1 MAALNEVRDRIKS
14 VKSTQQ
20 ITKAMK
26 LVSASKLKK
35 ATGRITTMRPYS
47 DKLQDVLSN
56 IMQSTD
62 LNELQ
67 MGYNEVRPIEKVL
80 VIVMSSDRGLCGG
93 FNSNLIK
100 SAKSLIHQKYPHLHQ
115 DQKITVL
122 PIGKK
127 SMETFGRLG
136 IKCDTTFWELFY
148 NLTFENASKVATFLM
163 ESYLAKEYDAI
174 EVVYAKFKNAAVQ
187 EFTQETFLP
196 IAKKQE
202 TVKATQSN
210 ADYIFEPSKEDLL
223 LELIPKILK
232 TTFFRYCLDNNASE
246 HGARMVAMDAATNN
260 AGDLIKK
267 LEIEYNK
274 ARQAAITNQIMEIV
288 GGAAALDA

>member
-35 ATGRITTMRPYS
+35 ATSRITLMRPYAE
-47 DKLQDVLSN
+47 KLQDVLSN

-62 LNELQ
+62 LSELS
-67 MGYNEVRPIEKVL
+67 MGYNDERPINKVL
-80 VIVMSSDRGLCGG
+80 VVAFSSDRGLCGG

-100 SAKSLIHQKYPHLHQ
+100 TAKKVVEEKYAN
-115 DQKITVL
+115 KVGRKNITVL

-127 SMETFGRLG
+127 VDENFRRTDISVNSE
-136 IKCDTTFWELFY
+136 FWDLFY
-148 NLTFENASKVATFLM
+148 NLNFEESSKIAQFLM
-163 ESYLAKEYDAI
+163 NSFLSKEYDVI
-174 EVVYAKFKNAAVQ
+174 EVVYSKFKNAAVQ
-187 EFTQETFLP
+187 EFSVEQFLP
-196 IAKKQE
+196 VAKVQ
-202 TVKATQSN
+202 TTATSSSN
-210 ADYIFEPSKEDLL
+210 ADYVFEPNKIALL
-223 LELIPKILK
+223 EELIPKILK

-246 HGARMVAMDAATNN
+246 HGARMVAMDSATNN

>member
-35 ATGRITTMRPYS
+35 ATSRITLMRPYAE
-47 DKLQDVLSN
+47 KLQDVLSN

-62 LNELQ
+62 LSELS
-67 MGYNEVRPIEKVL
+67 MGYNDERPINKVL
-80 VIVMSSDRGLCGG
+80 VVAFSSDRGLCGG

-100 SAKSLIHQKYPHLHQ
+100 TAKRVVEEKYAN
-115 DQKITVL
+115 KVGRKNITVL

-127 SMETFGRLG
+127 VDENFRRTDISTNS
-136 IKCDTTFWELFY
+136 DYWDLFY
-148 NLTFENASKVATFLM
+148 NLNFEESSKIAQFLM
-163 ESYLAKEYDAI
+163 NSFLSKEYDVI
-174 EVVYAKFKNAAVQ
+174 EVVYSKFKNAAVQ
-187 EFTQETFLP
+187 EFSVEQFLP
-196 IAKKQE
+196 VAKVQS
-202 TVKATQSN
+202 TTKASNN
-210 ADYIFEPSKEDLL
+210 ADYVFEPNKIALL
-223 LELIPKILK
+223 EELIPKILK

-246 HGARMVAMDAATNN
+246 HGARMVAMDSATNN

-288 GGAAALDA
+288 SGAAALDA

>member
-35 ATGRITTMRPYS
+35 ATSRITLMRPYAE
-47 DKLQDVLSN
+47 KLQDVLSN

-62 LNELQ
+62 LSELS
-67 MGYNEVRPIEKVL
+67 MGYNDERPINKVL
-80 VIVMSSDRGLCGG
+80 VVAFSSDRGLCGG

-100 SAKSLIHQKYPHLHQ
+100 TAKRVVEEKYAN
-115 DQKITVL
+115 KVGRKNITVL

-127 SMETFGRLG
+127 VDENFRRTDISTNS
-136 IKCDTTFWELFY
+136 DYWDLFY
-148 NLTFENASKVATFLM
+148 NLNFEESSKIAQFLM
-163 ESYLAKEYDAI
+163 QSFLAKEYDVI
-174 EVVYAKFKNAAVQ
+174 EVVYSKFKNAAVQ
-187 EFTQETFLP
+187 EFSVEQFLP
-196 IAKKQE
+196 VAKVQS
-202 TVKATQSN
+202 TTTSSSN
-210 ADYIFEPSKEDLL
+210 ADYVFEPNKIALL
-223 LELIPKILK
+223 EELIPKILK

-246 HGARMVAMDAATNN
+246 HGARMVAMDSATNN

-288 GGAAALDA
+288 SGAAALDA

>member
-35 ATGRITTMRPYS
+35 ATSRITLMRPYAE
-47 DKLQDVLSN
+47 KLQDVLSN

-62 LNELQ
+62 LSELS
-67 MGYNEVRPIEKVL
+67 MGYNDERPINKVL
-80 VIVMSSDRGLCGG
+80 VVAFSSDRGLCGG

-100 SAKSLIHQKYPHLHQ
+100 TAKRVVEEKYAN
-115 DQKITVL
+115 KVGRKNITVL

-127 SMETFGRLG
+127 VDENFRRTDIAVNS
-136 IKCDTTFWELFY
+136 DYWDLFY
-148 NLTFENASKVATFLM
+148 NLNFEESSKIAQFLM
-163 ESYLAKEYDAI
+163 NSFLSKEYDVI
-174 EVVYAKFKNAAVQ
+174 EVVYSKFKNAAVQ
-187 EFTQETFLP
+187 EFSVEQFLP
-196 IAKKQE
+196 VAK
-202 TVKATQSN
+202 VQSTTKVSNN
-210 ADYIFEPSKEDLL
+210 ADYVFEPNKIALL
-223 LELIPKILK
+223 EELIPKILK

-246 HGARMVAMDAATNN
+246 HGARMVAMDSATNN

>member
-35 ATGRITTMRPYS
+35 ATSRITLMRPYAE
-47 DKLQDVLSN
+47 KLQDVLSN
-56 IMQSTD
+56 IMKSTD
-62 LNELQ
+62 LSELS
-67 MGYNEVRPIEKVL
+67 MGYNDERPINKVL
-80 VIVMSSDRGLCGG
+80 VVAFSSDRGLCGG

-100 SAKSLIHQKYPHLHQ
+100 TAKKVVEEKYAN
-115 DQKITVL
+115 KVGRKNITVL

-127 SMETFGRLG
+127 VDENFRRTDISVNSE
-136 IKCDTTFWELFY
+136 FWDLFY
-148 NLTFENASKVATFLM
+148 NLNFEESSKIAQFLM
-163 ESYLAKEYDAI
+163 NSFLSKEYDVI
-174 EVVYAKFKNAAVQ
+174 EVVYSKFKNAAVQ
-187 EFTQETFLP
+187 EFSVEQFLP
-196 IAKKQE
+196 VAKVQ
-202 TVKATQSN
+202 TTATSSSN
-210 ADYIFEPSKEDLL
+210 ADYVFEPNKIALL
-223 LELIPKILK
+223 EELIPKILK

-246 HGARMVAMDAATNN
+246 HGARMVAMDSATNN

>member
-35 ATGRITTMRPYS
+35 ATSRITLMRPYAE
-47 DKLQDVLSN
+47 KLQDVLSN

-62 LNELQ
+62 LSELS
-67 MGYNEVRPIEKVL
+67 MGYNDERPINKVL
-80 VIVMSSDRGLCGG
+80 VVAFSSDRGLCGG

-100 SAKSLIHQKYPHLHQ
+100 TAKRVVEEKYAN
-115 DQKITVL
+115 KVGRKNITVL

-127 SMETFGRLG
+127 VDENFRRTDIAVNS
-136 IKCDTTFWELFY
+136 DYWDLFY
-148 NLTFENASKVATFLM
+148 NLNFEESSKIAQFLM
-163 ESYLAKEYDAI
+163 NSFLSKEYDVI
-174 EVVYAKFKNAAVQ
+174 EVVYSKFKNAAVQ
-187 EFTQETFLP
+187 EFSVEQFLP
-196 IAKKQE
+196 VAKVQS
-202 TVKATQSN
+202 TTTSSSN
-210 ADYIFEPSKEDLL
+210 ADYVFEPNKIALL
-223 LELIPKILK
+223 EELIPKILK

-246 HGARMVAMDAATNN
+246 HGARMVAMDSATNN

-288 GGAAALDA
+288 SGAAALDA

>member
-35 ATGRITTMRPYS
+35 ATSRITLMRPYAE
-47 DKLQDVLSN
+47 KLQDVLSN

-62 LNELQ
+62 LSELS
-67 MGYNEVRPIEKVL
+67 MGYNDERPINKVL
-80 VIVMSSDRGLCGG
+80 VVAFSSDRGLCGG

-100 SAKSLIHQKYPHLHQ
+100 TAKKVVEEKYAN
-115 DQKITVL
+115 KVGRKNITVL

-127 SMETFGRLG
+127 VDENFRRTDIAVNSE
-136 IKCDTTFWELFY
+136 FWDLFY
-148 NLTFENASKVATFLM
+148 NLNFEESSKIAQFLM
-163 ESYLAKEYDAI
+163 NAFLSKEYDVI
-174 EVVYAKFKNAAVQ
+174 EVVYSKFKNAAVQ
-187 EFTQETFLP
+187 EFSVEQFLP
-196 IAKKQE
+196 VAKVQS
-202 TVKATQSN
+202 TATSSSN
-210 ADYIFEPSKEDLL
+210 ADYVFEPNKIALL
-223 LELIPKILK
+223 EELIPKILK

-246 HGARMVAMDAATNN
+246 HGARMVAMDSATNN

>member
-35 ATGRITTMRPYS
+35 ATSRITLMRPYAE
-47 DKLQDVLSN
+47 KLQDVLSN

-62 LNELQ
+62 LSELS
-67 MGYNEVRPIEKVL
+67 MGYNDERPINKVL
-80 VIVMSSDRGLCGG
+80 VVAFSSDRGLCGG

-100 SAKSLIHQKYPHLHQ
+100 TAKRVVEEKYAN
-115 DQKITVL
+115 KVGRKNITVL

-127 SMETFGRLG
+127 VDENFRRTDISTNS
-136 IKCDTTFWELFY
+136 DYWDLFY
-148 NLTFENASKVATFLM
+148 NLNFEESSKIAQFLM
-163 ESYLAKEYDAI
+163 NSFLAKEYDVI
-174 EVVYAKFKNAAVQ
+174 EVVYSKFKNAAVQ
-187 EFTQETFLP
+187 EFSVEQFLP
-196 IAKKQE
+196 VAKVQSI
-202 TVKATQSN
+202 TTSSSN
-210 ADYIFEPSKEDLL
+210 ADYVFEPNKIALL
-223 LELIPKILK
+223 EELIPKILK

-246 HGARMVAMDAATNN
+246 HGARMVAMDSATNN

-288 GGAAALDA
+288 SGAAALDA

>member
-35 ATGRITTMRPYS
+35 ATSRITLMRPYAE
-47 DKLQDVLSN
+47 KLQDVLSN

-62 LNELQ
+62 LSELS
-67 MGYNEVRPIEKVL
+67 MGYNDERPINKVL
-80 VIVMSSDRGLCGG
+80 VVAFSSDRGLCGG

-100 SAKSLIHQKYPHLHQ
+100 TAKKVVEEKYAN
-115 DQKITVL
+115 KVGRKNITVL

-127 SMETFGRLG
+127 VDENFRRTDIAVNS
-136 IKCDTTFWELFY
+136 DFWDLFY
-148 NLTFENASKVATFLM
+148 NLNFEESSKIAQFLM
-163 ESYLAKEYDAI
+163 NSFLSKEYDVI
-174 EVVYAKFKNAAVQ
+174 EVVYSKFKNAAVQ
-187 EFTQETFLP
+187 EFSVEQFLP
-196 IAKKQE
+196 VAKVQS
-202 TVKATQSN
+202 TTTSSSN
-210 ADYIFEPSKEDLL
+210 ADYVFEPNKIALL
-223 LELIPKILK
+223 EELIPKILK

-246 HGARMVAMDAATNN
+246 HGARMVAMDSATNN

>member
-35 ATGRITTMRPYS
+35 ATSRITLMRPYAE
-47 DKLQDVLSN
+47 KLQDVLSN

-62 LNELQ
+62 LSELS
-67 MGYNEVRPIEKVL
+67 MGYNDERPINKVL
-80 VIVMSSDRGLCGG
+80 VVAFSSDRGLCGG

-100 SAKSLIHQKYPHLHQ
+100 TAKRVVEEKYAN
-115 DQKITVL
+115 KVGRKNITVL

-127 SMETFGRLG
+127 VDENFRRTDISTNS
-136 IKCDTTFWELFY
+136 DYWDLFY
-148 NLTFENASKVATFLM
+148 NLNFEESSKIAQFLM
-163 ESYLAKEYDAI
+163 NSFLAKEFDVI
-174 EVVYAKFKNAAVQ
+174 EVVYSKFKNAAVQ
-187 EFTQETFLP
+187 EFSVEQFLP
-196 IAKKQE
+196 VAKVQS
-202 TVKATQSN
+202 TTTSSSN
-210 ADYIFEPSKEDLL
+210 ADYVFEPNKIALL
-223 LELIPKILK
+223 EELIPKILK

-246 HGARMVAMDAATNN
+246 HGARMVAMDSATNN

-288 GGAAALDA
+288 SGAAALDA

>member
-35 ATGRITTMRPYS
+35 ATSRITLMRPYAE
-47 DKLQDVLSN
+47 KLQDVLSN

-62 LNELQ
+62 LSELS
-67 MGYNEVRPIEKVL
+67 MGYNDERPINKVL
-80 VIVMSSDRGLCGG
+80 VVAFSSDRGLCGG

-100 SAKSLIHQKYPHLHQ
+100 TAKRVVEEKYAN
-115 DQKITVL
+115 KVGRKNITVL

-127 SMETFGRLG
+127 VDENFRRTDISTNS
-136 IKCDTTFWELFY
+136 DYWDLFY
-148 NLTFENASKVATFLM
+148 NLNFEESSKIVQFLM
-163 ESYLAKEYDAI
+163 NSFLAKEYDVI
-174 EVVYAKFKNAAVQ
+174 EVVYSKFKNAAVQ
-187 EFTQETFLP
+187 EFSVEQFLP
-196 IAKKQE
+196 VAKVQSI
-202 TVKATQSN
+202 TTSSSN
-210 ADYIFEPSKEDLL
+210 ADYVFEPNKIALL
-223 LELIPKILK
+223 EELIPKILK

-246 HGARMVAMDAATNN
+246 HGARMVAMDSATNN

-288 GGAAALDA
+288 SGAAALDA

>member
-35 ATGRITTMRPYS
+35 ATSRITLMRPYAE
-47 DKLQDVLSN
+47 KLQDVLSN

-62 LNELQ
+62 LSELS
-67 MGYNEVRPIEKVL
+67 MGYNDERPINKVL
-80 VIVMSSDRGLCGG
+80 VVAFSSDRGLCGG

-100 SAKSLIHQKYPHLHQ
+100 TAKRVVEEKYAN
-115 DQKITVL
+115 KVGRKNITVL

-127 SMETFGRLG
+127 VDENFRRTDISTNS
-136 IKCDTTFWELFY
+136 DYWDLFY
-148 NLTFENASKVATFLM
+148 NLNFEESSKIAQFLM
-163 ESYLAKEYDAI
+163 NSFLAKEYDVI
-174 EVVYAKFKNAAVQ
+174 EVVYSKFKNAAVQ
-187 EFTQETFLP
+187 EFSVEQFLP
-196 IAKKQE
+196 VAKVQS
-202 TVKATQSN
+202 TTTSSSN
-210 ADYIFEPSKEDLL
+210 ADYVFEPNKIALL
-223 LELIPKILK
+223 EELIPKILK

-246 HGARMVAMDAATNN
+246 HGARMVAMDSATNN

-288 GGAAALDA
+288 SGAAALDA

>member
-35 ATGRITTMRPYS
+35 ATSRITLMRPYAE
-47 DKLQDVLSN
+47 KLQDVLSN

-62 LNELQ
+62 LSELS
-67 MGYNEVRPIEKVL
+67 MGYNDERPINKVL
-80 VIVMSSDRGLCGG
+80 VVAFSSDRGLCGG

-100 SAKSLIHQKYPHLHQ
+100 TAKRVVEEKYAN
-115 DQKITVL
+115 KVGRKNITVL

-127 SMETFGRLG
+127 VDENFRRTDISTNS
-136 IKCDTTFWELFY
+136 DYWDLFY
-148 NLTFENASKVATFLM
+148 NLNFEESSKIVQFLM
-163 ESYLAKEYDAI
+163 NSFLAKEYDVI
-174 EVVYAKFKNAAVQ
+174 EVVYSKFKNAAVQ
-187 EFTQETFLP
+187 EFSVEQFLP
-196 IAKKQE
+196 VAKVQS
-202 TVKATQSN
+202 TTTSSSN
-210 ADYIFEPSKEDLL
+210 ADYVFEPNKIALL
-223 LELIPKILK
+223 EELIPKILK

-246 HGARMVAMDAATNN
+246 HGARMVAMDSATNN

-288 GGAAALDA
+288 SGAAALDA

>member
-35 ATGRITTMRPYS
+35 ATSRITLMRPYAE
-47 DKLQDVLSN
+47 KLQDVLSN

-62 LNELQ
+62 LSELS
-67 MGYNEVRPIEKVL
+67 MGYNDERPINKVL
-80 VIVMSSDRGLCGG
+80 VVAFSSDRGLCGG

-100 SAKSLIHQKYPHLHQ
+100 TAKKVVEEKYAN
-115 DQKITVL
+115 KVGRKNITVL

-127 SMETFGRLG
+127 VDESFRRTD
-136 IKCDTTFWELFY
+136 ISTNSDFWDLFY
-148 NLTFENASKVATFLM
+148 NLSFEESSKIAQFLM
-163 ESYLAKEYDAI
+163 NSFLSKEYDVI
-174 EVVYAKFKNAAVQ
+174 EVVYSKFKNAAVQ
-187 EFTQETFLP
+187 EFTVEQFLP
-196 IAKKQE
+196 VGKVSSTSK
-202 TVKATQSN
+202 VSSN
-210 ADYIFEPSKEDLL
+210 ADYVFEPNKIALL
-223 LELIPKILK
+223 EELIPKILK

-246 HGARMVAMDAATNN
+246 HGARMVAMDSATNN

>member
-35 ATGRITTMRPYS
+35 ATSRITLMRPYAE
-47 DKLQDVLSN
+47 KLQDVLSN

-62 LNELQ
+62 LSELS
-67 MGYNEVRPIEKVL
+67 MGYNDERPINKVL
-80 VIVMSSDRGLCGG
+80 VVAFSSDRGLCGG

-100 SAKSLIHQKYPHLHQ
+100 TAKRVVEEKYAN
-115 DQKITVL
+115 KVGRKNITVL

-127 SMETFGRLG
+127 VDENFRRTDIAVNS
-136 IKCDTTFWELFY
+136 DYWDLFY
-148 NLTFENASKVATFLM
+148 NLNFEESSKIAQFLM
-163 ESYLAKEYDAI
+163 NSFLAKEFDVI
-174 EVVYAKFKNAAVQ
+174 EVVYSKFKNAAVQ
-187 EFTQETFLP
+187 EFSVEQFLP
-196 IAKKQE
+196 VAKVQS
-202 TVKATQSN
+202 TTTSSSN
-210 ADYIFEPSKEDLL
+210 ADYVFEPNKIALL
-223 LELIPKILK
+223 EELIPKILK

-246 HGARMVAMDAATNN
+246 HGARMVAMDSATNN

-288 GGAAALDA
+288 SGAAALDA

>member
-35 ATGRITTMRPYS
+35 ATSRITLMRPYAE
-47 DKLQDVLSN
+47 KLQDVLSN

-62 LNELQ
+62 LSELS
-67 MGYNEVRPIEKVL
+67 MGYNDERPINKVL
-80 VIVMSSDRGLCGG
+80 VVAFSSDRGLCGG

-100 SAKSLIHQKYPHLHQ
+100 TAKRVVEEKYAN
-115 DQKITVL
+115 KVGRKNITVL

-127 SMETFGRLG
+127 VDENFRRTDIAVNS
-136 IKCDTTFWELFY
+136 DYWDLFY
-148 NLTFENASKVATFLM
+148 NLNFEESSKIAQFLM
-163 ESYLAKEYDAI
+163 QSFLAKEYDVI
-174 EVVYAKFKNAAVQ
+174 EVVYSKFKNAAVQ
-187 EFTQETFLP
+187 EFSVEQFLP
-196 IAKKQE
+196 VAKVQS
-202 TVKATQSN
+202 TITSSSN
-210 ADYIFEPSKEDLL
+210 ADYVFEPNKIALL
-223 LELIPKILK
+223 EELIPKILK

-246 HGARMVAMDAATNN
+246 HGARMVAMDSATNN

-288 GGAAALDA
+288 SGAAALDA

>member
-35 ATGRITTMRPYS
+35 ATSRITLMRPYAE
-47 DKLQDVLSN
+47 KLQDVLSN

-62 LNELQ
+62 LSELS
-67 MGYNEVRPIEKVL
+67 MGYNDERPINKVL
-80 VIVMSSDRGLCGG
+80 VVAFSSDRGLCGG

-100 SAKSLIHQKYPHLHQ
+100 TAKRVVEEKYAN
-115 DQKITVL
+115 KVGRKNITVL

-127 SMETFGRLG
+127 VDENFRRTDISTNS
-136 IKCDTTFWELFY
+136 DYWDLFY
-148 NLTFENASKVATFLM
+148 NLNFEESSKIAQFLM
-163 ESYLAKEYDAI
+163 QSFLAKEYDVI
-174 EVVYAKFKNAAVQ
+174 EVVYSKFKNAAVQ
-187 EFTQETFLP
+187 EFSVEQFLP
-196 IAKKQE
+196 VAKVQS
-202 TVKATQSN
+202 TTTSSSN
-210 ADYIFEPSKEDLL
+210 ADYVFEPNKIALL
-223 LELIPKILK
+223 EELIPKILK

-246 HGARMVAMDAATNN
+246 HGARMVAMDSATNN

-288 GGAAALDA
+288 SGAAALDV

>member
-35 ATGRITTMRPYS
+35 ATSRITLMRPYAE
-47 DKLQDVLSN
+47 KLQDVLSN

-62 LNELQ
+62 LSELS
-67 MGYNEVRPIEKVL
+67 MGYNDERPINKVL
-80 VIVMSSDRGLCGG
+80 VVAFSSDRGLCGG

-100 SAKSLIHQKYPHLHQ
+100 TAKRVVEEKYAN
-115 DQKITVL
+115 KVGRKNITVL

-127 SMETFGRLG
+127 VDENFRRTDISTNS
-136 IKCDTTFWELFY
+136 DYWDLFY
-148 NLTFENASKVATFLM
+148 NLNFEESSKIAQFLM
-163 ESYLAKEYDAI
+163 NSFLAKEFDVI
-174 EVVYAKFKNAAVQ
+174 EVVYSKFKNAAVQ
-187 EFTQETFLP
+187 EFSVEQFLP
-196 IAKKQE
+196 VAKVQSI
-202 TVKATQSN
+202 TTSSSN
-210 ADYIFEPSKEDLL
+210 ADYVFEPNKIALL
-223 LELIPKILK
+223 EELIPKILK

-246 HGARMVAMDAATNN
+246 HGARMVAMDSATNN

-288 GGAAALDA
+288 SGAAALDA

>member
-35 ATGRITTMRPYS
+35 ATSRITLMRPYAE
-47 DKLQDVLSN
+47 KLQDVLSN

-62 LNELQ
+62 LSELS
-67 MGYNEVRPIEKVL
+67 MGYNDERPINKVL
-80 VIVMSSDRGLCGG
+80 VVAFSSDRGLCGG

-100 SAKSLIHQKYPHLHQ
+100 TAKRVVEEKYAN
-115 DQKITVL
+115 KVGRKNITVL

-127 SMETFGRLG
+127 VDENFRRTDIAVNS
-136 IKCDTTFWELFY
+136 DYWDLFY
-148 NLTFENASKVATFLM
+148 NLNFEESSKIAQFLM
-163 ESYLAKEYDAI
+163 NSFLSKEYDVI
-174 EVVYAKFKNAAVQ
+174 EVVYSKFKNAAVQ
-187 EFTQETFLP
+187 EFSVEQFLP
-196 IAKKQE
+196 VAKVQSN
-202 TVKATQSN
+202 TTASSN
-210 ADYIFEPSKEDLL
+210 ADYVFEPNKIALL
-223 LELIPKILK
+223 EELIPKILK

-246 HGARMVAMDAATNN
+246 HGARMVAMDSATNN

>member
-35 ATGRITTMRPYS
+35 ATSRITLMRPYAE
-47 DKLQDVLSN
+47 KLQDVLSN

-62 LNELQ
+62 LSELS
-67 MGYNEVRPIEKVL
+67 MGYNDERPINKVL
-80 VIVMSSDRGLCGG
+80 VVAFSSDRGLCGG

-100 SAKSLIHQKYPHLHQ
+100 TAKKVVEEKYAN
-115 DQKITVL
+115 KVGRKNITVL

-127 SMETFGRLG
+127 VDENFRRTDIAVNS
-136 IKCDTTFWELFY
+136 DFWDLFY
-148 NLTFENASKVATFLM
+148 NLNFEESSKIAQFLM
-163 ESYLAKEYDAI
+163 NSFLSKEYDVI
-174 EVVYAKFKNAAVQ
+174 EVVYSKFKNAAVQ
-187 EFTQETFLP
+187 EFSVEQFLP
-196 IAKKQE
+196 VAKVQS
-202 TVKATQSN
+202 TATSSSN
-210 ADYIFEPSKEDLL
+210 ADYVFEPNKIALL
-223 LELIPKILK
+223 EELIPKILK

-246 HGARMVAMDAATNN
+246 HGARMVAMDSATNN

>member
-35 ATGRITTMRPYS
+35 ATSRITLMRPYAE
-47 DKLQDVLSN
+47 KLQDVLSN

-62 LNELQ
+62 LSELS
-67 MGYNEVRPIEKVL
+67 MGYNDERPINKVL
-80 VIVMSSDRGLCGG
+80 VVAFSSDRGLCGG

-100 SAKSLIHQKYPHLHQ
+100 TAKKVVDEKYAN
-115 DQKITVL
+115 KVGRKNITVL

-127 SMETFGRLG
+127 VDENFRRTDIAVNS
-136 IKCDTTFWELFY
+136 DFWDLFY
-148 NLTFENASKVATFLM
+148 NLNFEESSKISQFLM
-163 ESYLAKEYDAI
+163 NSFLSKEYDVI
-174 EVVYAKFKNAAVQ
+174 EVVYSKFKNAAVQ
-187 EFTQETFLP
+187 EFSVEQFLP
-196 IAKKQE
+196 VAKVQS
-202 TVKATQSN
+202 TTTSSSN
-210 ADYIFEPSKEDLL
+210 ADYVFEPNKIALL
-223 LELIPKILK
+223 EELIPKILK

-246 HGARMVAMDAATNN
+246 HGARMVAMDSATNN

>member
-35 ATGRITTMRPYS
+35 ATSRITLMRPYAE
-47 DKLQDVLSN
+47 KLQDVLSN

-62 LNELQ
+62 LSELS
-67 MGYNEVRPIEKVL
+67 MGYNDERPINKVL
-80 VIVMSSDRGLCGG
+80 VVAFSSDRGLCGG

-100 SAKSLIHQKYPHLHQ
+100 TAKKVVEEKYAN
-115 DQKITVL
+115 KVGRKNITVL

-127 SMETFGRLG
+127 VDENFRRTDIAVNS
-136 IKCDTTFWELFY
+136 DFWDLFY
-148 NLTFENASKVATFLM
+148 NLNFEESSKIAQFLM
-163 ESYLAKEYDAI
+163 NAFLSKEYDVI
-174 EVVYAKFKNAAVQ
+174 EVVYSKFKNAAVQ
-187 EFTQETFLP
+187 EFSVEQFLP
-196 IAKKQE
+196 VAKVQS
-202 TVKATQSN
+202 TTTTSSN
-210 ADYIFEPSKEDLL
+210 ADYVFEPNKIALL
-223 LELIPKILK
+223 EELIPKILK

-246 HGARMVAMDAATNN
+246 HGARMVAMDSATNN

>member
-35 ATGRITTMRPYS
+35 ATSRITLMRPYAE
-47 DKLQDVLSN
+47 KLQDVLSN

-62 LNELQ
+62 LSELS
-67 MGYNEVRPIEKVL
+67 MGYNDERPINKVL
-80 VIVMSSDRGLCGG
+80 VVAFSSDRGLCGG

-100 SAKSLIHQKYPHLHQ
+100 TAKRVVEEKYAN
-115 DQKITVL
+115 KVGRKNITVL

-127 SMETFGRLG
+127 VDENFRRTDISTNS
-136 IKCDTTFWELFY
+136 DYWDLFY
-148 NLTFENASKVATFLM
+148 NLNFEESSKIVQILM
-163 ESYLAKEYDAI
+163 NSFLAKEYDVI
-174 EVVYAKFKNAAVQ
+174 EVVYSKFKNAAVQ
-187 EFTQETFLP
+187 EFSVEQFLP
-196 IAKKQE
+196 VAKVQS
-202 TVKATQSN
+202 TTTSSSN
-210 ADYIFEPSKEDLL
+210 ADYVFEPNKIALL
-223 LELIPKILK
+223 EELIPKILK

-246 HGARMVAMDAATNN
+246 HGARMVAMDSATNN

-288 GGAAALDA
+288 SGAAALDA

>member
-35 ATGRITTMRPYS
+35 ATSRITLMRPYAE
-47 DKLQDVLSN
+47 KLQDVLSN

-62 LNELQ
+62 LSELS
-67 MGYNEVRPIEKVL
+67 MGYNDERPINKVL
-80 VIVMSSDRGLCGG
+80 VVAFSSDRGLCGG

-100 SAKSLIHQKYPHLHQ
+100 TAKRVVEEKYAN
-115 DQKITVL
+115 KVGRKNITVL

-127 SMETFGRLG
+127 VDENFRRTDIAVNS
-136 IKCDTTFWELFY
+136 DYWDLFY
-148 NLTFENASKVATFLM
+148 NLNFEESSKIAQFLM
-163 ESYLAKEYDAI
+163 NSFLAKEFDVI
-174 EVVYAKFKNAAVQ
+174 EVVYSKFKNAAVQ
-187 EFTQETFLP
+187 EFSVEQFLP
-196 IAKKQE
+196 VAKVQS
-202 TVKATQSN
+202 TTTSSSN
-210 ADYIFEPSKEDLL
+210 ADYVFEPNKIALL
-223 LELIPKILK
+223 EELIPKILK

-246 HGARMVAMDAATNN
+246 HGARMVAMDSATNN

>member
-35 ATGRITTMRPYS
+35 ATSRITLMRPYAE
-47 DKLQDVLSN
+47 KLQDVLSN

-62 LNELQ
+62 LSELS
-67 MGYNEVRPIEKVL
+67 MGYNDERPINKVL
-80 VIVMSSDRGLCGG
+80 VVAFSSDRGLCGG

-100 SAKSLIHQKYPHLHQ
+100 TAKRVVEEKYAN
-115 DQKITVL
+115 KVGRKNITVL

-127 SMETFGRLG
+127 VDENFRRTDIAVNS
-136 IKCDTTFWELFY
+136 DYWDLFY
-148 NLTFENASKVATFLM
+148 NLNFEESSKIAQFLM
-163 ESYLAKEYDAI
+163 NSFLSKEYDVI
-174 EVVYAKFKNAAVQ
+174 EVVFSKFKNAAVQ
-187 EFTQETFLP
+187 EFSVEQFLP
-196 IAKKQE
+196 VAKVQS
-202 TVKATQSN
+202 TSTASSN
-210 ADYIFEPSKEDLL
+210 ADYVFEPNKIALL
-223 LELIPKILK
+223 EELIPKILK

-246 HGARMVAMDAATNN
+246 HGARMVAMDSATNN

>member
-35 ATGRITTMRPYS
+35 ATSRITLMRPYAE
-47 DKLQDVLSN
+47 KLQDVLSN

-62 LNELQ
+62 LSELS
-67 MGYNEVRPIEKVL
+67 MGYNDERPINKVL
-80 VIVMSSDRGLCGG
+80 VVAFSSDRGLCGG

-100 SAKSLIHQKYPHLHQ
+100 TAKKVVEEKYAN
-115 DQKITVL
+115 KVGRKNITVL

-127 SMETFGRLG
+127 VDENFRRTDIAVNS
-136 IKCDTTFWELFY
+136 DFWDLFY
-148 NLTFENASKVATFLM
+148 NLNFEESSKIAQFLM
-163 ESYLAKEYDAI
+163 NAFLSKEYDVI
-174 EVVYAKFKNAAVQ
+174 EVVYSKFKNAAVQ
-187 EFTQETFLP
+187 EFSVEQFLP
-196 IAKKQE
+196 VAKVQS
-202 TVKATQSN
+202 TATSSSN
-210 ADYIFEPSKEDLL
+210 ADYVFEPNKIALL
-223 LELIPKILK
+223 EELIPKILK

-246 HGARMVAMDAATNN
+246 HGARMVAMDSATNN

>member
-35 ATGRITTMRPYS
+35 ATSRITLMRPYAE
-47 DKLQDVLSN
+47 KLQDVLSN

-62 LNELQ
+62 LSELS
-67 MGYNEVRPIEKVL
+67 MGYNDERPINKVL
-80 VIVMSSDRGLCGG
+80 VVAFSSDRGLCGG

-100 SAKSLIHQKYPHLHQ
+100 TAKRVVEEKYAN
-115 DQKITVL
+115 KVGRKNITVL

-127 SMETFGRLG
+127 VDENFRRTDISTNS
-136 IKCDTTFWELFY
+136 DYWDLFY
-148 NLTFENASKVATFLM
+148 NLNFEESSKIAQFLM
-163 ESYLAKEYDAI
+163 NSFLAKEYDVI
-174 EVVYAKFKNAAVQ
+174 EVVYSKFKNAAVQ
-187 EFTQETFLP
+187 EFSVEQFLP
-196 IAKKQE
+196 VAKVQSI
-202 TVKATQSN
+202 TTSSSN
-210 ADYIFEPSKEDLL
+210 ADYVFEPNKIALL
-223 LELIPKILK
+223 EELIPKILK

-246 HGARMVAMDAATNN
+246 HGARMVAMDSATNN

-288 GGAAALDA
+288 SGAAALDV

>member
-35 ATGRITTMRPYS
+35 ATSRITLMRPYAE
-47 DKLQDVLSN
+47 KLQDVLSN

-62 LNELQ
+62 LSELS
-67 MGYNEVRPIEKVL
+67 MGYNDERPINKVL
-80 VIVMSSDRGLCGG
+80 VVAFSSDRGLCGG

-100 SAKSLIHQKYPHLHQ
+100 TAKRVVEEKYAN
-115 DQKITVL
+115 KVGRKNITVL

-127 SMETFGRLG
+127 VDENFRRTDISTNS
-136 IKCDTTFWELFY
+136 DYWDLFY
-148 NLTFENASKVATFLM
+148 NLNFEESSKIAQFLM
-163 ESYLAKEYDAI
+163 NSFLSKEYDVI
-174 EVVYAKFKNAAVQ
+174 EVVYSKFKNAAVQ
-187 EFTQETFLP
+187 EFSVEQFLP
-196 IAKKQE
+196 VAKVQSP
-202 TVKATQSN
+202 TKASSN
-210 ADYIFEPSKEDLL
+210 ADYVFEPNKIALL
-223 LELIPKILK
+223 EELIPKILK

-246 HGARMVAMDAATNN
+246 HGARMVAMDSATNN

>member
-35 ATGRITTMRPYS
+35 ATSRITLMRPYAE
-47 DKLQDVLSN
+47 KLQDVLSN

-62 LNELQ
+62 LSELS
-67 MGYNEVRPIEKVL
+67 MGYNDERPINKVL
-80 VIVMSSDRGLCGG
+80 VVAFSSDRGLCGG

-100 SAKSLIHQKYPHLHQ
+100 TAKKVVEEKYAN
-115 DQKITVL
+115 KVGRKNITVL

-127 SMETFGRLG
+127 VDESFRRTD
-136 IKCDTTFWELFY
+136 ISTNSDYWDLFY
-148 NLTFENASKVATFLM
+148 NLSFEESSKIAQFLM
-163 ESYLAKEYDAI
+163 NSFLSKEYDVI
-174 EVVYAKFKNAAVQ
+174 EVVYSKFKNAAVQ
-187 EFTQETFLP
+187 EFTVEQFLP
-196 IAKKQE
+196 VGKVSSTSK
-202 TVKATQSN
+202 VSSN
-210 ADYIFEPSKEDLL
+210 ADYVFEPNKIALL
-223 LELIPKILK
+223 EELIPKILK

-246 HGARMVAMDAATNN
+246 HGARMVAMDSATNN